1 MAEATWGRQMGS
13 EGGFAGH
20 PGQVERL
27 NRVFT
32 PSDEELVVAEP
43 IVAAAEQA
51 ERAGKGAVWL
61 DDWMIDGPIVV
72 RAEQWLERAKRFR

>member
-1 MAEATWGRQMGS
+1 MGS
-13 EGGFAGH
+13 EGGFAAH
-20 PGQVERL
+20 PRQVERP

-32 PSDEELVVAEP
+32 PSDEELAVAER

-51 ERAGKGAVWL
+51 ERAGKGAVRL

-72 RAEQWLERAKRFR
+72 RAEQSLERAKFFR